1 MKTHRLVFSSQ
12 DAMNNEKAADLF
24 PESRLGMGNA
34 AVMFTDTV
42 SSHHRLHYTFIVWL
56 SPGPLSHRHHI
67 AADTVAKCAFA
78 LLINILI
85 ILACKQAV
93 MNA

>member
-24 PESRLGMGNA
+24 QRAGWEWG
-34 AVMFTDTV
+34 TDTV
-42 SSHHRLHYTFIVWL
+42 SSHHCLRYTFIVCKQRGL

-67 AADTVAKCAFA
+67 AADTAKCAFA

-93 MNA
+93 TNA